1 MELVRVKLK
10 NGKTVIIRRFSLK
23 DKEKLIEMYASLSN
37 EAVQWGMPPYTRE
50 KLERWFANL
59 ENYISLVALY
69 DNRIVGHAQIYKNPH
84 PRRKGT
90 GSLIIYIHQDFHNV
104 GLGTSMLEQLLKLAR
119 EEKMHRLTL
128 WVVADNKRAI
138 HLYKKMGFKIEG
150 IMKDAYFGA
159 DGDYHDELVMGLIL
173 NERKSRKHAKHKN
186 IR

>member
-1 MELVRVKLK
+1 LELVRVKLR
-10 NGKTVIIRRFSLK
+10 NGKTVIIRRFWPK
-23 DKEKLIEMYASLSN
+23 DREKLIEMYASLSN

-59 ENYISLVALY
+59 ENYISLVAFY

-90 GSLIIYIHQDFHNV
+90 GGLIIYIHQDFHNV

-138 HLYKKMGFKIEG
+138 HLYEKMGFKIEG

-159 DGDYHDELVMGLIL
+159 EGNYHDELVMGLIL
-173 NERKSRKHAKHKN
+173 NERGSHRN
-186 IR
+186 M